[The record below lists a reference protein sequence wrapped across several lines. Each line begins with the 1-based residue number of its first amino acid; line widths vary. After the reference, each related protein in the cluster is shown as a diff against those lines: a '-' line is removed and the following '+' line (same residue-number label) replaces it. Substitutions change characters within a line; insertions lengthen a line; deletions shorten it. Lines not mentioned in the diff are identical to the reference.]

1 MRKLKEV
8 LRLRYELKLGY
19 QQIGR
24 SCAIA
29 PSSVHKYLK
38 RAEAA
43 NIAWPLPEGWDEAKL
58 EATLFPRAE
67 SNLPAKRPARMSP
80 DFASIHE
87 QLRSHKHLTLQLL
100 WEEYRQANP
109 DGYRYSRFCELYQRW
124 RSKLDV
130 VLRQEHKAGE
140 KMFVDWAGA
149 TIPVYDRNTGIA
161 WPAPLFVAALG
172 ASSCT
177 WAEATR
183 DQQMEAWLR
192 CHVHAFEHFHGIPAL
207 VVPDNTKT
215 GVSKAHRYDPDLNP
229 TYYNFALHCG
239 FGIVPA
245 RPYKPRDKAKVE
257 NAVQV
262 AERWIVAALRHRKFF
277 SLEELN
283 QAIGELLHQLNH
295 RPFRKKD
302 GTRASVWE
310 TVDKPALKLLP
321 LEPFDLSE
329 WSRARVNIDY
339 HVAFDAN
346 LYSAP
351 YNLVQELVEI
361 RSTATTVEILHKGT
375 RVASHLRSRG
385 RGQVITNEE
394 HRPKSHRAHLEWTP
408 SRMIHWAE
416 TIGPNTARLFE
427 KIMADKPHPEMGYRG
442 CLGIIR
448 LAEKYSVQ
456 RVEAASER
464 ALITGACRYKSV
476 ESILK
481 NSLDQMPVASPP
493 PSSPPPGTPPHD
505 NIRGSEYF
513 E

>member
-29 PSSVHKYLK
+29 VSTVHKYLK
-38 RAEAA
+38 RAETAGVS
-43 NIAWPLPEGWDEAKL
+43 WPLPEDWDEARV
-58 EATLFPRAE
+58 EAALFPEAAAPSPPANTARA
-67 SNLPAKRPARMSP
+67 LP
-80 DFASIHE
+80 DFATIHQE
-87 QLRSHKHLTLQLL
+87 LQSDKHVTLQLL
-100 WEEYRQANP
+100 WEEYKQVNP

-149 TIPVYDRNTGIA
+149 TIPVYDRHTGVA

-172 ASSCT
+172 ASSYT

-183 DQQMEAWLR
+183 DMQMECWLR

-207 VVPDNTKT
+207 SVPDNCKT
-215 GVSKAHRYDPDLNP
+215 GVTKAHRYDPDLNP
-229 TYYNFALHCG
+229 TYYNFAVHCG

-245 RPYKPRDKAKVE
+245 RPRKPRDKAKVE

-262 AERWIVAALRHRKFF
+262 AQRWIVAALRHRKFF

-283 QAIGELLHQLNH
+283 KAIRELLAKLNH

-310 TVDKPALKLLP
+310 ALDKPALKPLP
-321 LEPFDLSE
+321 MEPFDLSE

-346 LYSAP
+346 FYSVP
-351 YNLVQELVEI
+351 YNLVHELVEI
-361 RSTATTVEILHKGT
+361 RSTPTIVEILHKGT
-375 RVASHLRSRG
+375 RVASHLRSRE
-385 RGQVITNEE
+385 RGKPVTQDE
-394 HRPKSHRAHLEWTP
+394 HRPKSHREHLEWTP
-408 SRMIHWAE
+408 SRMVQWA
-416 TIGPNTARLFE
+416 TSIGPNTARLFE
-427 KIMADKPHPEMGYRG
+427 RIMADKPHPEMGYRG

-448 LAEKYSVQ
+448 LSQKYSRQ
-456 RVEAASER
+456 RVEAACER
-464 ALITGACRYKSV
+464 ALLTGACRYKSV
-476 ESILK
+476 ESILR
-481 NSLDQMPVASPP
+481 NSLDQTPVQSPP
-493 PSSPPPGTPPHD
+493 PTSTPPHD
-505 NIRGSEYF
+505 NIRGAGYF

>member
-1 MRKLKEV
+1 MRKLREV
-8 LRLRYELKLGY
+8 LRLRFELKLGY

-29 PSSVHKYLK
+29 VSTVHKYLK

-43 NIAWPLPEGWDEAKL
+43 GVSWPLPEDWDEARV
-58 EATLFPRAE
+58 EAAVFPPAMSPAAE
-67 SNLPAKRPARMSP
+67 SQPARTPP
-80 DFASIHE
+80 DFASMHE
-87 QLRSHKHLTLQLL
+87 QLRQHRHLTLQLL
-100 WEEYRQANP
+100 WEEYQQANP
-109 DGYRYSRFCELYQRW
+109 EGYRYSRFCELYQRW

-140 KMFVDWAGA
+140 KMFIDWAGS
-149 TIPVYDRNTGIA
+149 TIPVYDRHTGNV
-161 WPAPLFVAALG
+161 WQAPLFVATLG
-172 ASSCT
+172 ASSFT

-192 CHVHAFEHFHGIPAL
+192 AHVHAFEHFGGIPAL
-207 VVPDNTKT
+207 AVPDNTKT
-215 GVSKAHRYDPDLNP
+215 GVTKAHRYDPDLNP

-245 RPYKPRDKAKVE
+245 RPYRPRDKAKVE

-262 AERWIVAALRHRKFF
+262 AQRWIVAALRHRKFF
-277 SLEELN
+277 ALDELN
-283 QAIGELLHQLNH
+283 DAIRELLGKLNH
-295 RPFRKKD
+295 RPFRKRE
-302 GTRASVWE
+302 GSRATVFQA
-310 TVDKPALKLLP
+310 VDKPALKPLP
-321 LEPFDLSE
+321 TEPFDLSE

-339 HVAFDAN
+339 HVTFDSN
-346 LYSAP
+346 LYSVP
-351 YNLVQELVEI
+351 YNLVHELIEI
-361 RSTATTVEILHKGT
+361 RSTPTTVEILHKGT

-385 RGQVITNEE
+385 RAQAVTNEE

-408 SRMIHWAE
+408 SRMVHWAE

-427 KIMADKPHPEMGYRG
+427 RIMDDKPHPEMGYRG

-448 LAEKYSVQ
+448 LAQKYSTQ
-456 RVEAASER
+456 RVEAAAER
-464 ALITGACRYKSV
+464 ALLTGACRYKSV

-481 NSLDQMPVASPP
+481 NSLDRQPLTPSSSP
-493 PSSPPPGTPPHD
+493 PSSAPSPHD
-505 NIRGSEYF
+505 NIRGAEYF